1 MLRMIKPN
9 AFLAG
14 NRSMTFSPAFGK
26 QSPGTCGIS
35 NVHQKAQRMMSNR
48 DLKKYYKNK
57 RVLVTGAG
65 GFIGSFLSRA
75 LIDISADVHAAVRS
89 EEHAERLRDTAV
101 QLHEGDLTDASIT
114 SQILRAAKPDIVF
127 NTASSVNTERNFE
140 LLDSIVQ
147 HTYGITHNVLMASV
161 AASTER
167 FIQFGSIDEYGT
179 AKAPFRESTR
189 EEPYSP
195 YSLGKVMATH
205 EVLAV
210 GRMSGVH
217 TSVVRPAA
225 TFGPSKEGMLIP
237 NLVRSGL
244 EGKDFD
250 MNPGEQ
256 VRDLVYIDDLI
267 EGVLAVGASEH
278 ARGEIINFGSGRGYN
293 IKEVAEMVNTA
304 MGNPIRINF
313 GAKPY
318 RPLDPM
324 EFYMDSSK
332 ARRVLGWET
341 KTDLKKGIEKTVA
354 WFRDNQ

>member
-1 MLRMIKPN
+1 
-9 AFLAG
+9 
-14 NRSMTFSPAFGK
+14 
-26 QSPGTCGIS
+26 
-35 NVHQKAQRMMSNR
+35 MSSS

-75 LIDISADVHAAVRS
+75 LIDVGADVHAAVQS
-89 EEHAERLRDTAV
+89 KEHANRLRDTAV
-101 QLHEGDLTDASIT
+101 QLHEGDLTDAAT
-114 SQILRAAKPDIVF
+114 ARKILSDTRPNIVF
-127 NTASSVNTERNFE
+127 NTASSVNTERDFK

-147 HTYGITHNVLMASV
+147 RTYCLTHNVLVASIAV
-161 AASTER
+161 SVER
-167 FIQFGSIDEYGT
+167 FVQFGSIDEYGT

-225 TFGPSKEGMLIP
+225 TFGPGKEGMLIP
-237 NLVRSGL
+237 NLIKSGL

-278 ARGEIINFGSGRGYN
+278 ARGEIFNLGSGRGYN

-332 ARRVLGWET
+332 ARNVLGWEA

-354 WFRDNQ
+354 WFKENR